1 MDVQGEEVGESL
13 WVVGGKGGP
22 WAEPEDAQS
31 LVSRKTIQ
39 VYDCSSGIV
48 MNSSV
53 FHSPRCHYLEHLSI
67 WSSLHKGQHREL
79 RIYPQGSGNPLEDF
93 KQCTFL
99 KSYLGFCTIKHSFF
113 FPLPL
118 LISLLV
124 PRVPGIDARP
134 GKTAQSAEGSPAFD
148 AIGRKDLCGIMDME
162 TELV

>member
-31 LVSRKTIQ
+31 LVSRKTVL
-39 VYDCSSGIV
+39 VYDCCSSIV

-53 FHSPRCHYLEHLSI
+53 FHSPSCHYLEPLSI

-93 KQCTFL
+93 KLHIL
-99 KSYLGFCTIKHSFF
+99 KKLFGLLHNKTLFF
-113 FPLPL
+113 SPLPL

-148 AIGRKDLCGIMDME
+148 AIGRKDLCGIMDTE